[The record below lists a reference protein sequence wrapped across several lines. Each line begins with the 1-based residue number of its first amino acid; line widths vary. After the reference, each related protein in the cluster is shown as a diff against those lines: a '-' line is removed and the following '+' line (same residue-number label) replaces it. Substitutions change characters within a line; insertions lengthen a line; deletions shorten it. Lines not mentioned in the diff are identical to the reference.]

1 MGKIQFTDEAWDEI
15 VKWIGED
22 RKKSKKIFSLLEDIR
37 RNGYQGIGK
46 PEPLTGNF
54 SGYWSRR
61 IDEKNRIIY
70 KILDDDVVEI
80 DQCGS
85 HYGDK

>member
-1 MGKIQFTDEAWDEI
+1 MGSIHFSDKAWEEFTRLID
-15 VKWIGED
+15 ED
-22 RKKSKKIFSLLEDIR
+22 RRMRKKIFALLEDIK

-70 KILDDDVVEI
+70 KMNDDTAEI
-80 DQCGS
+80 EQCGS

>member
-1 MGKIQFTDEAWDEI
+1 MGKIQFTDEAWDDI

-22 RKKSKKIFSLLEDIR
+22 RKKSKKIFALLEDIK

-54 SGYWSRR
+54 SGYL
-61 IDEKNRIIY
+61 E
-70 KILDDDVVEI
+70 
-80 DQCGS
+80 QT
-85 HYGDK
+85 H

>member
-1 MGKIQFTDEAWDEI
+1 MGSLKFSDESWADFLSFLDGDP
-15 VKWIGED
+15 KT
-22 RKKSKKIFSLLEDIR
+22 RKKLLALLEDIK

-54 SGYWSRR
+54 SGYWSRL
-61 IDEKNRIIY
+61 IDKKNRIIY
-70 KILDDDVVEI
+70 RMEGDVAEI
-80 DQCGS
+80 AQCGS

>member
-1 MGKIQFTDEAWDEI
+1 MGSIHFSDKAWDEFTRLI
-15 VKWIGED
+15 DED
-22 RKKSKKIFSLLEDIR
+22 KKMRKKIFALMEDIK

-70 KILDDDVVEI
+70 RMNDDIAEI
-80 DQCGS
+80 EQCGS